1 MGEKKRKE
9 AAKVHTF
16 IFEKKNYKFML
27 IGAAFNTANIYGIRV
42 GTYTESYS
50 ALTDAVIDE
59 LKTKEWLVIQ
69 RKRTG
74 KGMDEHVWLNQS
86 KVSEIMQFYEMY
98 AEVE

>member
-1 MGEKKRKE
+1 MENDEIIKLRIIRKLVRKRMWGGKHTPLKFLKKQISHNDVTPKE
-9 AAKVHTF
+9 L
-16 IFEKKNYKFML
+16 KKL
-27 IGAAFNTANIYGIRV
+27 I
-42 GTYTESYS
+42 
-50 ALTDAVIDE
+50 DAVIDE